1 MTCEE
6 LEIKRIEELELDK
19 NEEIEKKRNIKL
31 FKYVGETSRSAYG
44 RGWEHL
50 DDFAQLKTS
59 SHMLKHAVGQ
69 HEGQDMSEIKFGM
82 KIICQA
88 KSNFE

>member
-1 MTCEE
+1 MWVKQAEV
-6 LEIKRIEELELDK
+6 LIKSD
-19 NEEIEKKRNIKL
+19 
-31 FKYVGETSRSAYG
+31 
-44 RGWEHL
+44 WEHL
-50 DDFAQLKTS
+50 NNFAQPKTS

-69 HEGQDMSEIKFGM
+69 YEGQDMSEIKFGM